1 MHATIASSVAEWGL
15 KALQHAHGNGFTW
28 FLYTMLVLVEAGIMS
43 ISSGVPFFAT
53 DDSFDLPCRGC
64 NEDQDDKRVCPRQ
77 NNSEGDSGKHTH
89 TTQKAA
95 QEPKQHNQVGKVLP
109 LVFGVGAPALGRGRL
124 DDAHKSKSMTPNE
137 QKGDIP
143 LCSKRIR
150 YGSQGER

>member
-1 MHATIASSVAEWGL
+1 MPQYSASLPGWRILTDVSRLPWYQRLELRSLPATPAAPVVWMHATIASSVAEWGL

-89 TTQKAA
+89 TLLKKR
-95 QEPKQHNQVGKVLP
+95 PK
-109 LVFGVGAPALGRGRL
+109 
-124 DDAHKSKSMTPNE
+124 S
-137 QKGDIP
+137 
-143 LCSKRIR
+143 
-150 YGSQGER
+150 